1 MSNYK
6 YDESEEGFQQSLDL
20 FKSAPVNTAIFNRQ
34 WISFRPISQI
44 TKGSPIHFCIPS
56 TSSQYKDLRR
66 TRLYLRCRILKNGV
80 PVTEKDPVAFA
91 NLTLQSLIR
100 QLDFSL
106 NQRVTTSGVGL
117 NYSYK
122 SMLDT
127 ILLYHLEPKLS
138 HMTSQLWFKDDSGS
152 VDDAN
157 PDTGGNLG
165 LYQRWEYTKNGQEVE
180 LEGGLFVDIC
190 QQNKLLLNGVQ
201 IDVKLHPN
209 SDNFVLMSDDAES
222 EYSYQITDCQLK
234 ICHVEINP
242 GLILAHSDMIKERKA
257 VYNYTK
263 SDIRT
268 YNIAPGSHTW
278 TGDDLFNGS
287 IPSRIV
293 VGVLDGQAYSG
304 AIGRNPYAFN
314 HHDVSYM
321 SLCVNGNSVP
331 GEPLTM
337 DYKNNMFSSAYLSLY
352 TGTNQYRSNFGNE
365 ITRED
370 YKRGYC
376 LYVFNIDEENPHE
389 FTNLLKKGHSRL
401 TLRFNEAPK
410 RSLSVIVY
418 SHFPAYLEVDETRNI
433 LL

>member
-1 MSNYK
+1 M
-6 YDESEEGFQQSLDL
+6 
-20 FKSAPVNTAIFNRQ
+20 
-34 WISFRPISQI
+34 
-44 TKGSPIHFCIPS
+44 
-56 TSSQYKDLRR
+56 
-66 TRLYLRCRILKNGV
+66 
-80 PVTEKDPVAFA
+80 
-91 NLTLQSLIR
+91 
-100 QLDFSL
+100 
-106 NQRVTTSGVGL
+106 
-117 NYSYK
+117 
-122 SMLDT
+122 
-127 ILLYHLEPKLS
+127 
-138 HMTSQLWFKDDSGS
+138 
-152 VDDAN
+152 
-157 PDTGGNLG
+157 
-165 LYQRWEYTKNGQEVE
+165 
-180 LEGGLFVDIC
+180 C
-190 QQNKLLLNGVQ
+190 QQNKLLLNGVHN
-201 IDVKLHPN
+201 DVKLHPK

-263 SDIRT
+263 SDICT

-304 AIGRNPYAFN
+304 AISRNPYAFN
-314 HHDVSYM
+314 QHDVSYM

-352 TGTNQYRSNFGNE
+352 TETNQYRSNFGNE

-370 YKRGYC
+370 YKKGYC
-376 LYVFNIDEENPHE
+376 LYVFNIDEENPDE

-418 SHFPAYLEVDETRNI
+418 SHFPAYIEVDETRNI

>member
-1 MSNYK
+1 M
-6 YDESEEGFQQSLDL
+6 
-20 FKSAPVNTAIFNRQ
+20 
-34 WISFRPISQI
+34 
-44 TKGSPIHFCIPS
+44 
-56 TSSQYKDLRR
+56 
-66 TRLYLRCRILKNGV
+66 
-80 PVTEKDPVAFA
+80 
-91 NLTLQSLIR
+91 
-100 QLDFSL
+100 
-106 NQRVTTSGVGL
+106 
-117 NYSYK
+117 YSC
-122 SMLDT
+122 
-127 ILLYHLEPKLS
+127 
-138 HMTSQLWFKDDSGS
+138 
-152 VDDAN
+152 N
-157 PDTGGNLG
+157 
-165 LYQRWEYTKNGQEVE
+165 
-180 LEGGLFVDIC
+180 IC
-190 QQNKLLLNGVQ
+190 QKTFTRSDNLKRHYQTPQNKLLLNGVQ
-201 IDVKLHPN
+201 IDLKIHPN

-222 EYSYQITDCQLK
+222 VYSYQITDCQLK

-268 YNIAPGSHTW
+268 YSIAPGSHTR

-293 VGVLDGQAYSG
+293 VGVLDGQVYSG

-352 TGTNQYRSNFGNE
+352 TGTNQYHSSLYTGTNQYHSSLYTGTNQYHSSLYTGTNQYHSSLYTGTNQYHSSFGNE

-370 YKRGYC
+370 YKKGYC
-376 LYVFNIDEENPHE
+376 LYVFNIDEENPDE